1 LAAEAMM
8 GQRAEPL
15 LRANQLSY
23 SLGTLPLIQ
32 QVSLEI
38 DRGEIVGLAGQS
50 GAGKSALALLLA
62 GIYTPTAGEL
72 YFDGRRAAWPFRAR
86 TLGIEVIHQQP
97 EMAEGLDITSNV
109 FLGNELGWPKMTG
122 RWLKV
127 PNRRRMDEEAAR
139 ILAQLGMSYTSLRE
153 KAANLSGEQ
162 RQLIAIARTMTHP
175 ARMIIID
182 EPNLLLSYPYQQ
194 RLLILIQEWRHQG
207 TAVLFGSD
215 NVDHLMAV
223 TDRIVVLRHGRLIA
237 EHRTDATDREMILAA
252 MVGATDQQQL
262 TPIIWALDSYYRAR
276 EQAEKLHQRQSLL
289 ERELETHDVLNHQ
302 LIDQLADQ
310 ITALDRAN
318 TALQDAQRRLLT
330 ELEQERKRLAR
341 EIHDQVI
348 QDLLGV
354 GYRLE
359 EIEAGSAVTPALES
373 ELMEVRSSVR
383 ELVGDLRHI
392 CGALRPPTIDSLG
405 LGSALQSYAYEW
417 SKRTSIQVTL
427 RLDPNLGRLP
437 ESTEL
442 SIFRIVQ
449 EGLNNIRKHAAA
461 GAVSISLEHTSPR
474 RLMLSIADDGR
485 GLPADFDLARLPAE
499 GHYGALGIT
508 ERVALLGGRCRF
520 QNRPEGGALIQAE
533 IPHPRIELAELDD

>member
-1 LAAEAMM
+1 LAAEAVM
-8 GQRAEPL
+8 GQGTEPL
-15 LRANQLSY
+15 LRAKQLSY
-23 SLGTLPLIQ
+23 SLGTLPLIH

-38 DRGEIVGLAGQS
+38 EGGEVVGLAGQS

-62 GIYTPTAGEL
+62 GLYTPTAGEL
-72 YFDGRRAAWPFRAR
+72 YFAGRRITWPFRAR
-86 TLGIEVIHQQP
+86 TLGIEVVHQQP
-97 EMAEGLDITSNV
+97 EMAEGQDITSNV

-127 PNRRRMDEEAAR
+127 PNRRRMDDEAAR

-153 KAANLSGEQ
+153 RAANLSGEQ
-162 RQLIAIARTMTHP
+162 RQLIAIARTMTHS
-175 ARMIIID
+175 ARLVIID
-182 EPNLLLSYPYQQ
+182 EPSLLLSYPYQQ
-194 RLLILIQEWRHQG
+194 RLLTLIQEWREQG

-252 MVGATDQQQL
+252 MVGAADQQQL

-289 ERELETHDVLNHQ
+289 ARELETHDVLNHQ

-310 ITALDRAN
+310 ISALDQAN

-348 QDLLGV
+348 QNLLGV

-405 LGSALQSYAYEW
+405 LGSALQSFAYEW

-427 RLDPNLGRLP
+427 QLDPNLGRLP

-449 EGLNNIRKHAAA
+449 EGLNNVRKHAAA
-461 GAVSISLEHTSPR
+461 NSVSISLEHTSPR
-474 RLMLSIADDGR
+474 RLMLSIADNGC
-485 GLPADFDLARLPAE
+485 GLPTNFDLARLPAE
-499 GHYGALGIT
+499 GHYGVLGIT

-533 IPHPRIELAELDD
+533 IPHPRVELADLDD

>member
-1 LAAEAMM
+1 MM
-8 GQRAEPL
+8 EQRAGPL
-15 LRANQLSY
+15 LRASQLSY
-23 SLGTLPLIQ
+23 SLGSLPLIR

-38 DRGEIVGLAGQS
+38 NRGEVVGLAGQG
-50 GAGKSALALLLA
+50 GAGKTALALLLA
-62 GIYTPTAGEL
+62 GLYTPSAGEL
-72 YFDGRRAAWPFRAR
+72 YFDGRRVAWPFRAR
-86 TLGIEVIHQQP
+86 TLGIEVVHQQP
-97 EMAEGLDITSNV
+97 EIAEGLDITSNV
-109 FLGNELGWPKMTG
+109 FLGNELGWPKG
-122 RWLKV
+122 IWRSFKV
-127 PNRRRMDEEAAR
+127 PDRHRMDEEAAR

-153 KAANLSGEQ
+153 EAANLSGEQ

-175 ARMIIID
+175 ARLVIID
-182 EPNLLLSYPYQQ
+182 EPGLLLSYPYQQ
-194 RLLILIQEWRHQG
+194 RLLSLIQEWRQQG

-215 NVDHLMAV
+215 NVDHLMAAS
-223 TDRIVVLRHGRLIA
+223 DRILVLRHGRLIA
-237 EHRTDATDREMILAA
+237 DQRTDATDRDAILGA
-252 MVGATDQQQL
+252 MVGAADQQQL

-276 EQAEKLHQRQSLL
+276 EQAERLHQRQSLL

-330 ELEQERKRLAR
+330 ELELERKRLAR

-359 EIEAGSAVTPALES
+359 EIEADAEVTPALEL
-373 ELMEVRSSVR
+373 ELEEIRDSVR
-383 ELVGDLRHI
+383 ALVGDLRHI

-405 LGSALQSYAYEW
+405 LGSALQSFAYEW
-417 SKRTSIQVTL
+417 SKRTGIRVTL
-427 RLDPNLGRLP
+427 QLDSNLGRLP

-461 GAVSISLEHTSPR
+461 SSASISLEHTSPR
-474 RLMLSIADDGR
+474 SLMLSIADDGR

-499 GHYGALGIT
+499 GHYGVLGIT

-533 IPHPRIELAELDD
+533 IPHPRVEQADELP